1 MENVTPTAINT
12 INNSSSSFS
21 NDNADGDEV
30 ALTNAEWRAKFI
42 QYYTTNA
49 PSKVSLVNDKM
60 MDKFQ
65 GKYHILWKNLVK
77 KYGPPGQPI
86 EIAIATNGNG
96 KKVTSTCDIIFKE
109 MIDKATPTS
118 LLQLSRDD
126 DVGIIEYKATT
137 NSQNGLE
144 TSTFTV
150 CARIRPLLL
159 EREMNSTATATDDYA
174 VVVPGKKHTGDNE
187 ELLLFTPKVS
197 VTGKAKLDTLS
208 HEFDYVF
215 GPTSTNDE
223 IYTLACA
230 PLVQRALDGQVG
242 VIFAYGQ
249 TGSGKTHT
257 ISGILDILSTSE
269 IFSDMNTISF
279 SYIEMLGRE
288 ICDCLP
294 ADKEDNTS
302 SHNTDEE
309 TKKVQIGEGLDGAV
323 LIRNMQTH
331 TVNNAEQFSA
341 LIQLA
346 NATRS
351 TAATAKNETSSRS
364 HGVALVK
371 VTNKK
376 TGVEGSLYVIDLAG
390 SESAKDSKDH
400 DSVRMKETK
409 EINSSLMTLKS
420 CIRARTTAAGPG
432 QGRTHIPYRSNKLTL
447 LMKDIF
453 DVGCSRLC
461 STVVIAT
468 CSPLLS
474 DIGHTKNTVKY
485 AAPLRVAV
493 AASSS
498 NTLTL
503 ELDVFDPALWNNSQM
518 VSWVESIASETNL
531 DAKKFVNTM
540 TGVQFCALSENVF
553 YERAQDQLGESEY
566 GMKIAKSLYMGLWTL
581 IVDAKTRKRR
591 PDGSIITV
599 EQEEEERK
607 LLEEATIERARVW
620 AEREKNMHSP

>member
-60 MDKFQ
+60 MNKFQ

-86 EIAIATNGNG
+86 EIALATNGNG
-96 KKVTSTCDIIFKE
+96 KKVTSTSDIIFKE

-118 LLQLSRDD
+118 LQLSRDD
-126 DVGIIEYKATT
+126 DVGIIESKATN

-150 CARIRPLLL
+150 CARIRPLSL
-159 EREMNSTATATDDYA
+159 STATDDYA
-174 VVVPGKKHTGDNE
+174 VVVPGKKHTGDE

-257 ISGILDILSTSE
+257 ISGILDILSTTE

-279 SYIEMLGRE
+279 SYIEMLGRD
-288 ICDCLP
+288 IRDCLP
-294 ADKEDNTS
+294 ADK
-302 SHNTDEE
+302 
-309 TKKVQIGEGLDGAV
+309 
-323 LIRNMQTH
+323 
-331 TVNNAEQFSA
+331 
-341 LIQLA
+341 
-346 NATRS
+346 
-351 TAATAKNETSSRS
+351 
-364 HGVALVK
+364 
-371 VTNKK
+371 
-376 TGVEGSLYVIDLAG
+376 
-390 SESAKDSKDH
+390 
-400 DSVRMKETK
+400 
-409 EINSSLMTLKS
+409 
-420 CIRARTTAAGPG
+420 
-432 QGRTHIPYRSNKLTL
+432 
-447 LMKDIF
+447 
-453 DVGCSRLC
+453 
-461 STVVIAT
+461 
-468 CSPLLS
+468 
-474 DIGHTKNTVKY
+474 
-485 AAPLRVAV
+485 
-493 AASSS
+493 
-498 NTLTL
+498 
-503 ELDVFDPALWNNSQM
+503 
-518 VSWVESIASETNL
+518 
-531 DAKKFVNTM
+531 
-540 TGVQFCALSENVF
+540 
-553 YERAQDQLGESEY
+553 
-566 GMKIAKSLYMGLWTL
+566 
-581 IVDAKTRKRR
+581 
-591 PDGSIITV
+591 
-599 EQEEEERK
+599 
-607 LLEEATIERARVW
+607 
-620 AEREKNMHSP
+620 

>member
-60 MDKFQ
+60 MNKFQ

-86 EIAIATNGNG
+86 EIALATNGNG
-96 KKVTSTCDIIFKE
+96 KKATSTCDIIFKE

-118 LLQLSRDD
+118 LQSSRDD
-126 DVGIIEYKATT
+126 DVGKIESKATS

-159 EREMNSTATATDDYA
+159 GREMNSTATAADDYA
-174 VVVPGKKHTGDNE
+174 VVVPGKKHTGDE

-197 VTGKAKLDTLS
+197 VTGNAKLDTLS

-279 SYIEMLGRE
+279 SYIEMLGRD
-288 ICDCLP
+288 IRDCLP
-294 ADKEDNTS
+294 PG
-302 SHNTDEE
+302 HNIDGE
-309 TKKVQIGEGLDGAV
+309 TKKVQIGEGLDGSV

-331 TVNNAEQFSA
+331 TVNNAKQFSV

-485 AAPLRVAV
+485 AAPLRVAI

-498 NTLTL
+498 NTSTL
-503 ELDVFDPALWNNSQM
+503 ELDVLDPALWNNSQM

-553 YERAQDQLGESEY
+553 YERAQEQLGESED
-566 GMKIAKSLYMGLWTL
+566 GRKIAKSLYMGLWTL